1 MIGFHGIGNSH
12 MFEDEEMGNY
22 HPEIE
27 NGDSNGDNETGI
39 IGALGNKL
47 EKTFKNS
54 LSAMV
59 EQRTSLG
66 LSQRE
71 LAAMCGI
78 PQSSVA
84 RIESC
89 KTTPNLGTLLN
100 IFQHL
105 GLQLTVRPAKPTI

>member
-1 MIGFHGIGNSH
+1 MKTWNDYKEHVKAVDPVIAKD
-12 MFEDEEMGNY
+12 ME
-22 HPEIE
+22 EIE
-27 NGDSNGDNETGI
+27 EIASIVT
-39 IGALGNKL
+39 
-47 EKTFKNS
+47 
-54 LSAMV
+54 AMV
-59 EQRTSLG
+59 EQRNALG
-66 LSQRE
+66 LSQRD

-105 GLQLTVRPAKPTI
+105 GLTLTVSQARPMA